1 MVRMSGKRGNGEG
14 SIYPYRN
21 GGFAAYVWVTT
32 PDGKRK
38 RKYVYGKTRPEV
50 HEKWLKLHNEA
61 KKGPVATQH
70 RTVATFLDY
79 WLTSVVK
86 PNLAPLTYVAYEG
99 AARLYIVP
107 RLGSKRLD
115 KLTVRDVREWLTKLA
130 DTCQCCAQRKDA
142 KRRPERQRCC
152 AIGECCE
159 QYPSGRVVQI
169 ARDTLRAAL
178 SQAVVEEEIPRNVA
192 KLVRVPKPRR
202 RKVKAWSVGEASR
215 FLEHAVTSDDPLYA
229 AWVLALT
236 LGLRRGE
243 ILGLTWESI
252 DFDAGEL
259 YIDHQL
265 QRAGREV
272 LHRETKTEDSEDFLP
287 LPELCLAALRQ
298 RRQQQQ
304 EDREA
309 AGELWQDVHGLIFTT
324 RYGTPIEPGNL
335 TRAFAVRI
343 RQAGVRAIPLRNTRH
358 TTGSLL
364 VAMKVHPKVA
374 QRILRHSKFTMTFDV
389 YSEASDEEIREALQR
404 LSRGFGQSPPDD
416 PEESDEDS

>member
-1 MVRMSGKRGNGEG
+1 MSGKRGNGEG

-21 GGFAAYVWVTT
+21 GFAAYAWVDT

-38 RKYVYGKTRPEV
+38 RKYVYGKSRAEV
-50 HEKWLKLHNEA
+50 HEKWVKLHGEA
-61 KKGPVATQH
+61 SRGPVATRH
-70 RTVATFLDY
+70 RTVAGFLDY

-99 AARLYIVP
+99 AARLYIAP
-107 RLGSKRLD
+107 HLGAKRLD
-115 KLTVRDVREWLTKLA
+115 KLTVRDAREWLTKLA

-178 SQAVVEEEIPRNVA
+178 SQAVVEEEISRNVA

-202 RKVKAWSVGEASR
+202 RKIKAWSVEEASR
-215 FLEHAVTSDDPLYA
+215 FLEHAATADDPLYA

-252 DFDAGEL
+252 DFDAGQL

-265 QRAGREV
+265 QRAGSEV
-272 LHRETKTEDSEDFLP
+272 LHRETKTEDSETFLP
-287 LPELCLAALRQ
+287 LPELCLGALRK
-298 RRQQQQ
+298 RLGQQ
-304 EDREA
+304 EQDRQK
-309 AGELWQDVHGLIFTT
+309 AGDLWQDGHGLIFTT

-335 TRAFAVRI
+335 TRAFSVRI
-343 RQAGVRAIPLRNTRH
+343 RQAGLRGIPLRNTRH

-389 YSEASDEEIREALQR
+389 YSEASDEEIRDALQR
-404 LSRGFGQSPPDD
+404 LSNRFGGPP
-416 PEESDEDS
+416 

>member
-1 MVRMSGKRGNGEG
+1 MVGMSGKRGNGEG

-21 GGFAAYVWVTT
+21 GFAAYVWVTT

-38 RKYVYGKTRPEV
+38 RKYVYGKTRTVV
-50 HEKWLKLHNEA
+50 HEKWLKAHADA
-61 KKGPVATQH
+61 KKDPVPTRH
-70 RTVATFLDY
+70 RTVAAFLDY
-79 WLTSVVK
+79 WLASVVK

-99 AARLYIVP
+99 AARLYIAP
-107 RLGSKRLD
+107 HLGSKRLD

-152 AIGECCE
+152 AKGECCG
-159 QYPSGRVVQI
+159 QYPRGRVVQI

-178 SQAVVEEEIPRNVA
+178 SQAVVEEETPRNVA

-202 RKVKAWSVGEASR
+202 RKVKAWSVSEASR
-215 FLEHAVTSDDPLYA
+215 FLEHAVASDDSLYA

-243 ILGLTWESI
+243 ILGLTWDSV
-252 DFDAGEL
+252 DFDTGEL

-287 LPELCLAALRQ
+287 LPGLCLAALKQ
-298 RRQQQQ
+298 RRQQQ
-304 EDREA
+304 EADRET
-309 AGELWQDVHGLIFTT
+309 AGDLWQDTNGLIFTT

-343 RQAGVRAIPLRNTRH
+343 RQADIRAIPLRNTRH
-358 TTGSLL
+358 TTGKLL
-364 VAMKVHPKVA
+364 VALKVHPKVA

-389 YSEASDEEIREALQR
+389 YSEASDEEIRDALQR
-404 LSRGFGQSPPDD
+404 LSHGFRVEP
-416 PEESDEDS
+416 